1 MRVHIGAI
9 WRIRWN
15 VWRDTAMATAMR
27 SVAGITVASRCESGT
42 HSQEA
47 STLVKIVITSR
58 VELRVG

>member
-1 MRVHIGAI
+1 M
-9 WRIRWN
+9 
-15 VWRDTAMATAMR
+15 WRDTAVATAMR